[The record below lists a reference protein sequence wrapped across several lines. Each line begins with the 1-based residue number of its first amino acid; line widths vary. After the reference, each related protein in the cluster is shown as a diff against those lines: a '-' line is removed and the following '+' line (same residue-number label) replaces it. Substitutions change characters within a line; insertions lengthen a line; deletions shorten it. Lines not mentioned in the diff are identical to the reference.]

1 MIESDHTVPH
11 LRRRKYLVNHPVSP
25 EKMAFHLWPMV
36 SGFFADNQCQP
47 IWRDDDSA
55 EGRFRDP
62 AGLSIDCFEKT
73 YPKLDIVG

>member
-1 MIESDHTVPH
+1 
-11 LRRRKYLVNHPVSP
+11 
-25 EKMAFHLWPMV
+25 MAFHLWPMV

-73 YPKLDIVG
+73 YPKLDIVSYLLVMYHYRSPLNIFKNPINIPGNIP